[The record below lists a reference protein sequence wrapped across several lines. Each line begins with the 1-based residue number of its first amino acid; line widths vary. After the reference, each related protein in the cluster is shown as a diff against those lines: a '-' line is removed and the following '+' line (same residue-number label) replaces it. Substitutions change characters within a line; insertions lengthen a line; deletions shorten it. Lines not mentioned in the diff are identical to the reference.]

1 MHLCE
6 VDDEEEVQ
14 QPKRQGGACLPPHL
28 VRVIGSLTEPQG
40 LYRTGVS
47 VKVGAIGHI
56 ARAKASG

>member
-28 VRVIGSLTEPQG
+28 VRVGIGAII
-40 LYRTGVS
+40 YRTGVGIR
-47 VKVGAIGHI
+47 VGAILGL
-56 ARAKASG
+56 SQG